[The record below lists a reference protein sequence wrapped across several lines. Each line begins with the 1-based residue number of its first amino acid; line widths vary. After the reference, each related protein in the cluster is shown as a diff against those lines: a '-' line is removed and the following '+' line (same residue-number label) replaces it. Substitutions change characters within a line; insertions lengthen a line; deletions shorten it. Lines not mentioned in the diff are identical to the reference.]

1 MTLFSKLML
10 NIGAET
16 KKNVCS
22 YCGFNKKRVSLRQV
36 FLVVNLVLVFK
47 PWVM

>member
-1 MTLFSKLML
+1 VFLNNKNISPKIWLFK
-10 NIGAET
+10 
-16 KKNVCS
+16 
-22 YCGFNKKRVSLRQV
+22 KKRVSLHQV

>member
-10 NIGAET
+10 NVWVKYE
-16 KKNVCS
+16 KNVCGS
-22 YCGFNKKRVSLRQV
+22 CGINKKRVSLRQV